1 MRLFLVVFKH
11 CARVSILN
19 TSFQA
24 LTYILPVL
32 LWSILLNLPKWFE
45 LELKDM
51 VFSEKGGLTPV
62 TENVTTEVIT
72 IVAGTWLRYNDYYI
86 TYYMHWTLFLTTG
99 VLPLAALFYLN
110 LRIYFRLKSVRQVR
124 TSTTK

>member
-1 MRLFLVVFKH
+1 
-11 CARVSILN
+11 
-19 TSFQA
+19 
-24 LTYILPVL
+24 
-32 LWSILLNLPKWFE
+32 
-45 LELKDM
+45 M
-51 VFSEKGGLTPV
+51 VFTEKGGLTPV

-110 LRIYFRLKSVRQVR
+110 LRIYLRLKSVRQVR

>member
-1 MRLFLVVFKH
+1 M
-11 CARVSILN
+11 
-19 TSFQA
+19 
-24 LTYILPVL
+24 L

-51 VFSEKGGLTPV
+51 IFTENVGLTPI
-62 TENVTTEVIT
+62 TANTTNEVEVIT

-110 LRIYFRLKSVRQVR
+110 LRIYLRLRSVRQVR

>member
-1 MRLFLVVFKH
+1 M
-11 CARVSILN
+11 
-19 TSFQA
+19 QA
-24 LTYILPVL
+24 LIYIVPVL
-32 LWSILLNLPKWFE
+32 LCSLFINLPKWFE

-51 VFSEKGGLTPV
+51 VYLPTEGLIPISAKNTSV
-62 TENVTTEVIT
+62 LNLELENETLEVIT

-99 VLPLAALFYLN
+99 LLPLGALFYLN
-110 LRIYFRLKSVRQVR
+110 LRIYLRLKSVRQVR